1 MPTVGEKLR
10 QARIAA
16 DRQLVDISEETK
28 IRPQYLQCLEEDNYD
43 ELPAPFC
50 TIPFLRQYAAAVG
63 LDPDSLLSEVR
74 SELPTA
80 EIFVPEAL
88 WGASP
93 PRGASIGKASR
104 SLTRLARRRA
114 GGIGKVA
121 IAIALIASG
130 SIWWFQSAGNGKE
143 ADSQGTGTAAS
154 AASESGTADSSAQ
167 DDPSEP
173 ALGSVGSDP
182 SSPPTPASPA
192 ANLMSI
198 EIQATGEVWV
208 RSLTDGV
215 TERSRV
221 MNPGEVQRIE
231 ADALVNLTFGNAGAV
246 SLTINGVVQEG
257 IGNAGEVRHLR
268 ITRNGWEFIGPGSY

>member
-10 QARIAA
+10 QARVAA

-93 PRGASIGKASR
+93 PRGSSIGRASR
-104 SLTRLARRRA
+104 SLTRFSRRHA
-114 GGIGKVA
+114 SAIGKVA
-121 IAIALIASG
+121 VAIALIASG
-130 SIWWFQSAGNGKE
+130 SIWWFQSTGNGNE
-143 ADSQGTGTAAS
+143 ADSQGTGISAS
-154 AASESGTADSSAQ
+154 AGSESGTADSAAQ
-167 DDPSEP
+167 DEPSES
-173 ALGSVGSDP
+173 ASGIVESVP
-182 SSPPTPASPA
+182 SSPPASA
-192 ANLMSI
+192 GLTHNLMSI
-198 EIQATGEVWV
+198 EIRATGEVWV
-208 RSLTDGV
+208 QSLTDGA
-215 TERSRV
+215 TKRSR
-221 MNPGEVQRIE
+221 MMTAGEVQRIE

-246 SLTINGVVQEG
+246 SLAINGEVQEG
-257 IGNAGEVRHLR
+257 IGNAGEVKHLR